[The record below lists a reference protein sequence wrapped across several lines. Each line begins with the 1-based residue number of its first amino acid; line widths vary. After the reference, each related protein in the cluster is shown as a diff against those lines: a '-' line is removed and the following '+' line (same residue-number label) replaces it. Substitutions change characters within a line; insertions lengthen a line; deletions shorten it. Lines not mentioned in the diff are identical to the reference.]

1 MAIQALIFDVFG
13 TLLDWHGGVA
23 REAVRLLAPFRP
35 DLDGAAF
42 ARAWRDRYQPG
53 MEPIRQGARSYA
65 DLDTLHA
72 ESLDGVLAGLH
83 LAETVP
89 PEVHHELVLAWHRL
103 DAWPEV
109 PDALARLRERYL
121 LAPCSNAHVRL
132 AIAQARRNR
141 LPWDA
146 VLGAE
151 FAQDYKPKPAV
162 YLRAVEALRL
172 QPGEVMMVGPTP
184 RISRRRRP
192 AALPPPMS
200 HGPTRAA
207 QHRRGGAPGAGGC
220 CGIGFGG
227 SGEAARLLR
236 TGHANRHPTHSPQDE
251 VESGVKSVNRR
262 HGSCA

>member
-89 PEVHHELVLAWHRL
+89 SEVHHELVLAWHRL

-141 LPWDA
+141 LSWDA

-172 QPGEVMMVGPTP
+172 QPGEVMMVAAHSSDLAAAAACGLATAHVARPDESGPGT
-184 RISRRRRP
+184 
-192 AALPPPMS
+192 
-200 HGPTRAA
+200 
-207 QHRRGGAPGAGGC
+207 
-220 CGIGFGG
+220 
-227 SGEAARLLR
+227 GEAAPLVPVDVAASDLADLARQL
-236 TGHANRHPTHSPQDE
+236 G
-251 VESGVKSVNRR
+251 
-262 HGSCA
+262 C

>member
-109 PDALARLRERYL
+109 PDALARFANDTCWRP
-121 LAPCSNAHVRL
+121 APMRMSGS
-132 AIAQARRNR
+132 
-141 LPWDA
+141 P
-146 VLGAE
+146 
-151 FAQDYKPKPAV
+151 
-162 YLRAVEALRL
+162 
-172 QPGEVMMVGPTP
+172 
-184 RISRRRRP
+184 SRRP
-192 AALPPPMS
+192 AATGCL
-200 HGPTRAA
+200 GTRCSE
-207 QHRRGGAPGAGGC
+207 P
-220 CGIGFGG
+220 
-227 SGEAARLLR
+227 SSLR
-236 TGHANRHPTHSPQDE
+236 TTSRSPP
-251 VESGVKSVNRR
+251 SISVPSRLCGCSPAR
-262 HGSCA
+262 